1 MLQLFT
7 TDVGKVDQD
16 VSILRDVADVF
27 QTVAD
32 VVSKCCGC
40 FFECS
45 IFFLHD
51 TCNMTQCCVIF
62 LHVASNMCFFI

>member
-1 MLQLFT
+1 MLQSVFTDVAPCLPMLPQCSLNVGVHEVLILQLFT

-27 QTVAD
+27 QNVAD

-40 FFECS
+40 
-45 IFFLHD
+45 
-51 TCNMTQCCVIF
+51 
-62 LHVASNMCFFI
+62 CF

>member
-40 FFECS
+40 SLNVAYFFFM
-45 IFFLHD
+45 IHA
-51 TCNMTQCCVIF
+51 T
-62 LHVASNMCFFI
+62 